1 MIEFYER
8 ELVEHSLHLKRKKK
22 QQIRL
27 FLDIRVYFYL
37 LTYNTCYREG
47 IYKIEFDKMK

>member
-8 ELVEHSLHLKRKKK
+8 ELVGLSLHLKRKK

-37 LTYNTCYREG
+37 LTYNVCYREG
-47 IYKIEFDKMK
+47 IVIYKIW